1 MWKCSFNKWLTIIGK
16 RYLCYFISLSG
27 LTTWSCLP
35 PRSTI
40 MTTIPWPFLLLLFYA
55 LLDKEPIGKKE
66 IIPFSED
73 HPPVEDDTTTFS
85 FRDRLNVA
93 KDIFPYITF
102 LFITYFSEYLSNH
115 AVITT
120 LAFPNAPFK
129 PRDHYPYY
137 ILSYHVGKFMGR
149 SHFFLVSA
157 INPKLVHYIRVRRTW
172 ILALIASLHGLFF
185 FLASWYRFVPR
196 VEIIIALCFTEGFTA
211 GSMYLN
217 SAHTVSELIADQQKK
232 EFALSLLT
240 VGNACGKLAAGL
252 CGLFQ
257 EPLLKKHCV
266 EDLKLGEYCLTRHT
280 RKAGWNK
287 SFNCWIFNYC
297 YFRRKLGDWEN
308 GGNGGGGRG
317 KERQGNLVL
326 FQYLSRYLFSR
337 PIFSSGP
344 VSDPSLSKFVIH
356 FFLFFLLLF
365 FFWGGGE
372 EGVSLG
378 EGEQCLHYL
387 LSREIMWSFS
397 VKFCCSRIFF
407 GYYFASS
414 ALPSQCFT

>member
-1 MWKCSFNKWLTIIGK
+1 
-16 RYLCYFISLSG
+16 
-27 LTTWSCLP
+27 
-35 PRSTI
+35 

-66 IIPFSED
+66 IIPGSED

-85 FRDRLNVA
+85 FRDRLTVA

-157 INPKLVHYIRVRRTW
+157 INPKLVHYVRVRRTW

-287 SFNCWIFNYC
+287 SFNC
-297 YFRRKLGDWEN
+297 
-308 GGNGGGGRG
+308 
-317 KERQGNLVL
+317 
-326 FQYLSRYLFSR
+326 
-337 PIFSSGP
+337 
-344 VSDPSLSKFVIH
+344 
-356 FFLFFLLLF
+356 
-365 FFWGGGE
+365 
-372 EGVSLG
+372 
-378 EGEQCLHYL
+378 
-387 LSREIMWSFS
+387 
-397 VKFCCSRIFF
+397 
-407 GYYFASS
+407 
-414 ALPSQCFT
+414 

>member
-1 MWKCSFNKWLTIIGK
+1 MI
-16 RYLCYFISLSG
+16 
-27 LTTWSCLP
+27 
-35 PRSTI
+35 
-40 MTTIPWPFLLLLFYA
+40 TIPWPFLLILFYA
-55 LLDKEPIGKKE
+55 LLDKEPIRKKQT
-66 IIPFSED
+66 IARNED
-73 HPPVEDDTTTFS
+73 HPFVEDNTQVFTFL
-85 FRDRLNVA
+85 DRLTVA
-93 KDIFPYITF
+93 KNIFPYIIF

-149 SHFFLVSA
+149 SHLFLVSA
-157 INPKLVHYIRVRRTW
+157 IDPKLVHYIRVRRTW
-172 ILALIASLHGLFF
+172 ILALIAFLHGLFF

-217 SAHTVSELIADQQKK
+217 SAHTISELMADQEKK

-280 RKAGWNK
+280 RKAGR
-287 SFNCWIFNYC
+287 S
-297 YFRRKLGDWEN
+297 
-308 GGNGGGGRG
+308 
-317 KERQGNLVL
+317 RQIKIICIR
-326 FQYLSRYLFSR
+326 S
-337 PIFSSGP
+337 
-344 VSDPSLSKFVIH
+344 
-356 FFLFFLLLF
+356 
-365 FFWGGGE
+365 
-372 EGVSLG
+372 
-378 EGEQCLHYL
+378 
-387 LSREIMWSFS
+387 
-397 VKFCCSRIFF
+397 
-407 GYYFASS
+407 
-414 ALPSQCFT
+414 